1 LLRRTTLSEYKPKV
15 VCFSCKFG
23 WGYLTDE
30 APLSSEVENSIPI
43 ICTGKIDA
51 THIIN
56 AFEEG
61 ADGVLILG
69 CPEGDC
75 HYQDGNYEAKKR
87 VYLLRAL
94 LESMGIEKGRIKIEL
109 ATDPEGKR
117 IPKLVKE
124 MSKELIKLGSSK
136 RGAVAEKMPK
146 EAIKAR
152 GGK

>member
-1 LLRRTTLSEYKPKV
+1 

-30 APLSSEVENSIPI
+30 DTLSSKIENWIPI

-51 THIIN
+51 THMID
-56 AFEEG
+56 AFDEG
-61 ADGVLILG
+61 ADGILILG

-87 VYLLRAL
+87 VYLLRRL
-94 LESMGIEKGRIKIEL
+94 LESIGIEKERIRIEL
-109 ATDPEGKR
+109 SIDPEGR
-117 IPKLVKE
+117 GIPQLVKE
-124 MSKELIKLGSSK
+124 MSKELAKLGPLK
-136 RGAVAEKMPK
+136 RGAVAEEMPK
-146 EAIKAR
+146 EVIKAR

>member
-1 LLRRTTLSEYKPKV
+1 MSQYKPKV

-30 APLSSEVENSIPI
+30 DTLSSKIENWIPI

-51 THIIN
+51 THMID
-56 AFEEG
+56 AFDEG
-61 ADGVLILG
+61 ADGILILG

-87 VYLLRAL
+87 VYLLRRL
-94 LESMGIEKGRIKIEL
+94 LESIGIDKERIRIEL
-109 ATDPEGKR
+109 SIDPEGRR
-117 IPKLVKE
+117 IPQLVKE
-124 MSKELIKLGSSK
+124 MSKELAKLGPSK
-136 RGAVAEKMPK
+136 RGAAAEKMPK
-146 EAIKAR
+146 EVIKAR

>member
-1 LLRRTTLSEYKPKV
+1 MSQYKPKV

-30 APLSSEVENSIPI
+30 DTLSSKIENWIPI

-51 THIIN
+51 THMID
-56 AFEEG
+56 AFDEG
-61 ADGVLILG
+61 ADGILILG

-87 VYLLRAL
+87 VYLLRRL
-94 LESMGIEKGRIKIEL
+94 LESIGIAKERIRIEL
-109 ATDPEGKR
+109 SIDPEGRR
-117 IPKLVKE
+117 IPQLVKE
-124 MSKELIKLGSSK
+124 MSKELAKLGPSK
-136 RGAVAEKMPK
+136 RGAAAEKMPK
-146 EAIKAR
+146 EVIKAR

>member
-1 LLRRTTLSEYKPKV
+1 MSQYKPKV

-30 APLSSEVENSIPI
+30 DTLSSKIENWIPI

-51 THIIN
+51 THMID
-56 AFEEG
+56 AFDEG
-61 ADGVLILG
+61 ADGILILG

-87 VYLLRAL
+87 VYLLRRL
-94 LESMGIEKGRIKIEL
+94 LESIGIEKERIRIEL
-109 ATDPEGKR
+109 SVDPEGRR
-117 IPKLVKE
+117 IPQLVKE
-124 MSKELIKLGSSK
+124 MSKELAKLGPSK
-136 RGAVAEKMPK
+136 RGAAAEKMPK
-146 EAIKAR
+146 EVIKAR